1 MELIPKEIEAT
12 IPDLFSTES
21 VPHPLAVIKLFDPCS
36 RYTFFVLEARREPD
50 GDLRLF
56 GFCRSPLGPDGDEFG
71 FASLRV
77 RIPVYSI
84 SRSGVDR
91 SLVPGCSIGA
101 DRSEATIVFWCPPFV
116 RVYRV
121 VAVGPV
127 GPVGGAREGDVQGAE
142 GNAGRSW

>member
-71 FASLRV
+71 FASLRELESV
-77 RIPVYSI
+77 RGPLGQCIERDLHFEPTPLSKIRGSGERKELMQLGQLIDRRI
-84 SRSGVDR
+84 S
-91 SLVPGCSIGA
+91 
-101 DRSEATIVFWCPPFV
+101 
-116 RVYRV
+116 
-121 VAVGPV
+121 
-127 GPVGGAREGDVQGAE
+127 
-142 GNAGRSW
+142 